1 MARAMVERLDARLTR
16 EPQDINGWVM
26 LMRSRQTLGEPDKA
40 RAALARAFAANLAQA
55 QSLREQA
62 RVLGLR

>member
-1 MARAMVERLDARLTR
+1 MVERLDARLAR

-40 RAALARAFAANLAQA
+40 RAALARAIAANPAQA
-55 QSLREQA
+55 AALKEQA
-62 RVLGLR
+62 GVLGLR